1 MSGIDLQSGFGS
13 PVSALRAEQA
23 WRSAA
28 APADRMMT
36 GEQRSFMDVMGQ
48 GGRSGPGLGPGA
60 AESEARD
67 AAEQLVAITF
77 VQPVLQ
83 QLRDSNDAAPPFAP
97 TQGERQFRALLD
109 AELARE
115 IASAAQFP
123 LVDRLARD
131 LLRLPPEPAATP
143 NIGRIP

>member
-1 MSGIDLQSGFGS
+1 MSGIDLQHGFGA
-13 PVSALRAEQA
+13 PLTAPHGPQA
-23 WRSAA
+23 WRSTAA
-28 APADRMMT
+28 AADRMLT
-36 GEQRSFMDVMGQ
+36 GEQRTFMDVIGR
-48 GGRSGPGLGPGA
+48 GGLSNGSGAVPPEA
-60 AESEARD
+60 EARD

-77 VQPVLQ
+77 VQPILQ

-131 LLRLPPEPAATP
+131 LLRLPPEPAVTP
-143 NIGRIP
+143 QSMRIA